1 MKQYT
6 GTYEIAD
13 MHLIIDITINNGLLT
28 AQPYRDA
35 HPGPT
40 SVMLAMD
47 DKRFYDQYDEEL
59 EITFDIDS
67 RGKVNGVKILQMGI
81 TRYAKK
87 IK

>member
-1 MKQYT
+1 
-6 GTYEIAD
+6 
-13 MHLIIDITINNGLLT
+13 LI

-40 SVMLAMD
+40 SFLHPLSD
-47 DKRFYDQYDEEL
+47 THFYDAHDEEL

-67 RGKVNGVKILQMGI
+67 VGKVNGIKILQMGI
-81 TRYAKK
+81 VKYAYK